1 MKRNIICIVGNPN
14 SGKTTLF
21 NALTGSRQEVG
32 NWPGVTVDKKTGR
45 YSIEGEEVEI
55 VDLPGIYSVTPA
67 SNSGEDERVA
77 RDYIL
82 SGEAQAVIN
91 IVDASNL
98 ERNLYLTAQ
107 LLEMRVPMMV
117 VVNMLDIAQN
127 HGMQV
132 DLNALERELGCPV
145 VGVVASRGQGVRNLR
160 RSISEFLKHPAVP
173 PMKLAYGAE
182 IDKAAADVARELAA
196 AGTRHPAWCAVAL
209 HEEAPGMDAMLPAGA
224 GERVAPMIERFRT
237 GFDGEAD
244 IAIAEARYRF
254 ASEAAEKAVL
264 REGTTG
270 VTMTDRIDRVVLNR
284 WLGLPIFLAV
294 MYVMFLFTQNFGGAF
309 IDFFDILFGVIF
321 VDGFGTLLTNLGAP
335 EWLKVILADG
345 IGGGIQTVS
354 TFIPPIFF
362 LFFFLAIL
370 EDSGY
375 MARAAFVM
383 DRMMRALGLPGKA
396 FVPLLVGFGCGV
408 PAIMATR
415 TMDRAVDRIVTI
427 LMAPFMSC
435 GARLPV
441 YVLFATAFFPTNGQ
455 NLVFGIYLV
464 GILAAIFTGFLIK
477 RFVLP
482 GEAAAFVMEIPPYHL
497 PTVKGVMMRT
507 WDRLKAFVNRA
518 GRVIVVI
525 VAVLSFLNSWGTD
538 GSFGNEDTDHSVLS
552 EIGQTI
558 APVLSPMGV
567 TQENWPAAVG
577 IFTGIL
583 AKEAVVGTMNSLY
596 DAMART
602 ENEKNATAADSVG
615 EGAAAQEEE
624 DSGWSLGAILS
635 EAGTSIVDNLQG
647 MAGAFIDP
655 LGVSVGDLSDTEAA
669 AEEQGVAADS
679 IAVMQKLFGS
689 QLAAFAY
696 LMMVLLYM
704 PCVAAIAAVYREAG
718 AAWTLFLAAWTTV
731 LGYSAATIVYR
742 VGTFAEAP
750 AYAVTAIGISV
761 ALLAGLI
768 AFMRNWVRKNRG
780 KGPRIIPIAVRA

>member
-14 SGKTTLF
+14 CGKTTLF

-45 YSIEGEEVEI
+45 YSFEGEEVEI

-182 IDKAAADVARELAA
+182 IDKAAADVTRELAA
-196 AGTRHPAWCAVAL
+196 AGTRHPAWCAVEL
-209 HEEAPGMDAMLPAGA
+209 LEEAPGMDAMLPAGA

-309 IDFFDILFGVIF
+309 IDFFDILFGGIF

-335 EWLKVILADG
+335 EWLKDILADG

-464 GILAAIFTGFLIK
+464 GILAAILTGFLIK

-602 ENEKNATAADSVG
+602 ENAKAAGSAD
-615 EGAAAQEEE
+615 EGAAAAQEEE
-624 DSGWSLGAILS
+624 DSGWSLAAILA
-635 EAGTSIVDNLQG
+635 EAGTSIVDNLKD
-647 MAGAFIDP
+647 MTGAFADP

-669 AEEQGVAADS
+669 AEEQGVAVDS

-742 VGTFAEAP
+742 VGTFAEDP
-750 AYAVTAIGISV
+750 VYAVTAIGISV

-768 AFMRNWVRKNRG
+768 AFMRNWVSKNHG

>member
-14 SGKTTLF
+14 CGKTTLF

-45 YSIEGEEVEI
+45 YSFEGEEVEI

-182 IDKAAADVARELAA
+182 IDKAAADVTRELAA
-196 AGTRHPAWCAVAL
+196 AGTRHPAWCAVEL
-209 HEEAPGMDAMLPAGA
+209 LEEAPGMDAMLPAGA

-309 IDFFDILFGVIF
+309 IDFFDILFGGIF

-464 GILAAIFTGFLIK
+464 GILAAILTGFLIK

-602 ENEKNATAADSVG
+602 ENAKAAGSAD
-615 EGAAAQEEE
+615 EGAAAAQEEE
-624 DSGWSLGAILS
+624 DSGWSLAAILA
-635 EAGTSIVDNLQG
+635 EAGTSIVDNLKD
-647 MAGAFIDP
+647 MTGAFADP

-669 AEEQGVAADS
+669 AEEQGVAVDS

-742 VGTFAEAP
+742 VGTFAEDP

>member
-14 SGKTTLF
+14 CGKTTLF

-45 YSIEGEEVEI
+45 YSFEGEEVEI

-182 IDKAAADVARELAA
+182 IDKAAADVTRKLAA
-196 AGTRHPAWCAVAL
+196 AGTRHPAWCAVEL
-209 HEEAPGMDAMLPAGA
+209 LEEAPGMDAMLPAGA

-309 IDFFDILFGVIF
+309 IDFFDILFGGIF

-464 GILAAIFTGFLIK
+464 GILAAILTGFLIK

-602 ENEKNATAADSVG
+602 ENAKAAGSAD
-615 EGAAAQEEE
+615 EGAAAAQEEE
-624 DSGWSLGAILS
+624 DSGWSLAAILA
-635 EAGTSIVDNLQG
+635 EAGTSIVDNLKD
-647 MAGAFIDP
+647 MTGAFADP

-669 AEEQGVAADS
+669 AEEQGVAVDS

-742 VGTFAEAP
+742 VGTFAQDP
-750 AYAVTAIGISV
+750 VYAVTAIGISV

>member
-14 SGKTTLF
+14 CGKTTLF

-45 YSIEGEEVEI
+45 YSFEGEEVEI

-182 IDKAAADVARELAA
+182 IDKAAADVTRELAA
-196 AGTRHPAWCAVAL
+196 AGTRHPAWCAVEL
-209 HEEAPGMDAMLPAGA
+209 LEEAPGMDAMLPAGA

-309 IDFFDILFGVIF
+309 IDFFDILFGGIF

-464 GILAAIFTGFLIK
+464 GILAAILTGFLIK

-602 ENEKNATAADSVG
+602 ENAKAAGSAD
-615 EGAAAQEEE
+615 EGAAAAQEEE
-624 DSGWSLGAILS
+624 DSGWSLAAILA
-635 EAGTSIVDNLQG
+635 EAGTSIVDNLKD
-647 MAGAFIDP
+647 MTGAFADP

-669 AEEQGVAADS
+669 AEEQGVAVDS

-742 VGTFAEAP
+742 VGTFAEDP

-768 AFMRNWVRKNRG
+768 AFMRNWVSKNRG